1 MILNFLQTRNPPII
15 PSLHEKA
22 TKSSPL
28 VDGKYPAFNDDLEKL
43 RGFGKENKETLGDL
57 LFQFFR
63 RYAHDLDYD
72 KNVISVREGRLI
84 SKEAKKWHLM
94 QNNRLCIEEPFNVE
108 RNLGNTA
115 DDISFRGIHIEL
127 RRAFDLI
134 SEAKLEQC
142 LEQYVFPPTEERVWE
157 KPAPK
162 PPPVLRSRSQ
172 SQSSRGKGGQSSRG
186 GRHSGSHSKSRRA
199 SSAAATNKYP
209 LAPAN
214 LPIPDRPLIQP
225 EQYYQTQMEQMK
237 LHEQLFNEMQTLQ
250 RQEHELR
257 MKHAQ
262 NQIKAEFEI
271 QANAQTLPGGP
282 QSAREQSRRYQMAT
296 QVPMSAP
303 LRGTQQFS
311 PYSYP
316 QVPGTPPQNVH
327 TQPSSPSL
335 RSAQPDLRRSIHRSM
350 AADGSSSSNVRS
362 HSQPARAMPTNAA
375 LQSIPPVPMNSQ
387 QLQQYQS
394 MQRYQMQHD
403 PYHNGMMEQQGNYR
417 HGAPT
422 PFLDSRRHL
431 MQTPFEE
438 SIPKEYAGYVIN
450 DALPPHPY
458 RDDPR
463 FARIPYHHDLYPRV
477 RGVPLPHNIRGESR
491 SPSPTRLLPVR
502 ERAFSLQS
510 TNGGR
515 QRLERVAGTTPAAR
529 SQGPIIVNGTDAL
542 NMPEAPPMLESS
554 SRTTTV
560 SETTSGSD
568 EHPLETP
575 NTADLE
581 QYRSG
586 PFEENFAFEQA
597 QQLYKRHQQMN
608 AERQR
613 HPAPYDT
620 RMYMEPSS
628 RRLSTQQAVEPLT
641 DSSTRPVDRR
651 PTNGRG
657 LNIQFGEQDFTRPL
671 HIPEKPYLKEPKRP
685 ADQTARPDLPV
696 PSSTADQVDKNL
708 TVGPLLSPVRE
719 VRTPSPNRRGKEDA
733 MNLAKASSIKRANAK
748 LDLRIPSWAEC
759 VKSRKAKDAVPS
771 SPERSRPNGSLTPK
785 SNGFSPHKAGPTPS
799 PQPVPQPPHNTP
811 VPVLQKPTTTHQQIN
826 GWQQQTS
833 KKHKKNKSRTEPG
846 QFVEAQAVADRERK
860 GG

>member
-22 TKSSPL
+22 SRSSPL
-28 VDGKYPAFNDDLEKL
+28 VDGQYPAFNDDLEKL
-43 RGFGKENKETLGDL
+43 KGFGKANKETLGDL

-94 QNNRLCIEEPFNVE
+94 QNNRLCIEEPFNIE

-115 DDISFRGIHIEL
+115 DDISFRGIHLEL

-134 SEAKLEQC
+134 SEAKLDQC

-157 KPAPK
+157 KPAQK

-172 SQSSRGKGGQSSRG
+172 SQSSRGKGGQSNRG
-186 GRHSGSHSKSRRA
+186 GRHSGTQSKSRRA

-209 LAPAN
+209 LPPSN
-214 LPIPDRPLIQP
+214 LPALDRPPIPP
-225 EQYYQTQMEQMK
+225 EQYFQTQIEQMK

-262 NQIKAEFEI
+262 NQLKAEIEL
-271 QANAQTLPGGP
+271 QSNPQGVPSGP
-282 QSAREQSRRYQMAT
+282 QSARDQSRRFQMPT

-303 LRGTQQFS
+303 LRGTQQFQS
-311 PYSYP
+311 YAYP

-335 RSAQPDLRRSIHRSM
+335 RSAQPDLRRSIHRSL

-362 HSQPARAMPTNAA
+362 HSQPARGMPPNAA
-375 LQSIPPVPMNSQ
+375 LQHVPPLPISSQ

-403 PYHNGMMEQQGNYR
+403 PYHQAMMEQQGGFRPGGPSPY
-417 HGAPT
+417 
-422 PFLDSRRHL
+422 LDSRRHL
-431 MQTPFEE
+431 IQTPFEE
-438 SIPKEYAGYVIN
+438 AIPKEYAGYVIN

-463 FARIPYHHDLYPRV
+463 LARIPYHHELYPRV
-477 RGVPLPHNIRGESR
+477 RGVPLPNNHARGSR
-491 SPSPTRLLPVR
+491 SPSPSRTLPVR
-502 ERAFSLQS
+502 DRSFSLQS
-510 TNGGR
+510 ANGGR
-515 QRLERVAGTTPAAR
+515 QRLERVQGTTPNAR
-529 SQGPIIVNGTDAL
+529 PQGPVIMNGTDAL
-542 NMPEAPPMLESS
+542 NILDAAPMLEST

-568 EHPLETP
+568 EHPYQTP
-575 NTADLE
+575 NTADIE
-581 QYRSG
+581 QYRSR
-586 PFEENFAFEQA
+586 PFEEGFALDQA
-597 QQLYKRHQQMN
+597 QQLYKRDQQL
-608 AERQR
+608 AFEKQR
-613 HPAPYDT
+613 RAQLDKL
-620 RMYMEPSS
+620 YMEPSS
-628 RRLSTQQAVEPLT
+628 RRLSNQQMEAPANE
-641 DSSTRPVDRR
+641 SGTRTADRR
-651 PTNGRG
+651 VINGRG

-671 HIPEKPYLKEPKRP
+671 KIPEEPIVQDNKKASANTAGP
-685 ADQTARPDLPV
+685 EIALQPSTNDQA
-696 PSSTADQVDKNL
+696 DKNSN
-708 TVGPLLSPVRE
+708 TAPLLSPVRE
-719 VRTPSPNRRGKEDA
+719 VRTPSPNRKGKEGS
-733 MNLAKASSIKRANAK
+733 MNLNKASTINRANAAM
-748 LDLRIPSWAEC
+748 DLRIPSWSEIQ
-759 VKSRKAKDAVPS
+759 RLRRAKEASHITPEPS
-771 SPERSRPNGSLTPK
+771 TPNGLLAPK
-785 SNGFSPHKAGPTPS
+785 VNGLSPAKVLPTPS
-799 PQPVPQPPHNTP
+799 PKPVPHPPQNTP
-811 VPVLQKPTTTHQQIN
+811 VSMAAKQSIPQQQPN
-826 GWQQQTS
+826 GWQQQAS
-833 KKHKKNKSRTEPG
+833 KKHKKSKSRNESG
-846 QFVEAQAVADRERK
+846 QVGEAQPIADYERK